1 MDRGGGTRIFVSAA
15 RADRTFCAQLA
26 RTLHDAG
33 ADVWLSFVGPENDP
47 REAAEL
53 RARPV
58 FLVVLSPAAYASPA
72 VRAACAAAYSLGG
85 GLSGGE
91 PERVFVPMMAPG
103 FGPHR
108 SSEAIG
114 RVLRKLKLR
123 RPVRVTAPP
132 PSALARPATGPL
144 VAQAQSLAT
153 QLFSPDALDQ
163 ARQLFARATQV
174 DPADVSAWS
183 GLGEM
188 CALLRCDAEAL
199 AAFEHA
205 LALTPADAG
214 LWCDVAAMRSRL
226 GDHAAALA
234 AYEHALQIDPDE
246 PRALEQRGRMLL
258 ALDRPAEALA
268 TYEAVLARRP
278 DEAHLWH
285 AHGNALQALDR
296 HAEALTSFERAL
308 ALWPHFTWVWR
319 DKAASL
325 RALGRHSE
333 ALDAE
338 RHAASPAS

>member
-1 MDRGGGTRIFVSAA
+1 MDRGVGTRVFVSAD
-15 RADRTFCAQLA
+15 RADRAFCVQLA

-33 ADVWLSFVGPENDP
+33 VDVWLSFAGPEGDP
-47 REAAEL
+47 REAVEL
-53 RARPV
+53 RSRPI
-58 FLVVLSPAAYASPA
+58 FLVVLSPAAYTSPS
-72 VRAACAAAYSLGG
+72 VRAACAAAYSL
-85 GLSGGE
+85 SDVE
-91 PERVFVPMMAPG
+91 PGRVFVPIMAPE
-103 FGPHR
+103 FGPYR
-108 SSEAIG
+108 ATEAIG

-123 RPVRVTAPP
+123 RPVRVTTLSSPP
-132 PSALARPATGPL
+132 RLATAPL

-163 ARQLFARATQV
+163 ARQLFAHATQL
-174 DPADVSAWS
+174 DPEDVSAWS

-188 CALLRCDAEAL
+188 CALLQCDAEAL

-205 LALTPADAG
+205 LALRPANAG

-226 GDHAAALA
+226 GDHLAALA
-234 AYEHALQIDPDE
+234 AYERALEIDPDE

-258 ALDRPAEALA
+258 ALHRPAEALA

-278 DEAHLWH
+278 GEAHLWH

-296 HAEALTSFERAL
+296 HAEALASFDRAL
-308 ALWPHFTWVWR
+308 TLWPHFTWVWR

-333 ALDAE
+333 ALAAE
-338 RHAASPAS
+338 RNAASRAS